1 MSRGD
6 NSVKVVT
13 AILVLLVALL
23 AFQAAASATA
33 PPGGIASTGRVI
45 GQTGFAY
52 IGGIRTFAA
61 AVIWNRLQP
70 LFHSY
75 YKGQSLSQMTWALP
89 AMNVVQILDP
99 QFLQAYYEASY
110 NVYRMGKKEDAFRI
124 ARQGVEN
131 NPQSGFMRANLVQLL
146 LIDDAKANLPE
157 MIEHAD
163 AGMGK
168 DAYWSNTTDLYEG
181 LAIFRAA
188 YRLSEQTQKAD
199 AIQTRL
205 DELRE
210 GGVGVGDH
218 DHDGDGEQD
227 H

>member
-1 MSRGD
+1 MSRGND
-6 NSVKVVT
+6 SVKIVV
-13 AILVLLVALL
+13 AMLVLLLALL
-23 AFQAAASATA
+23 AFQAAASVTA
-33 PPGGIASTGRVI
+33 PPGGTASTGRVI

-61 AVIWNRLQP
+61 AVIWNRLEP
-70 LFHSY
+70 LFHGY
-75 YKGQSLSQMTWALP
+75 YEGQSLSQMTWALP

-110 NVYRMGKKEDAFRI
+110 NVYRMGKKDDAFRI

-157 MIEHAD
+157 MIEHTD
-163 AGMGK
+163 AGMGQEMQ
-168 DAYWSNTTDLYEG
+168 WGSTTDLYEG

-188 YRLSEQTQKAD
+188 YRLSGQTQKAD

-210 GGVGVGDH
+210 GGADIGDH